1 MKTQSETILQALLA
15 RLHEQAKRYHPALE
29 SAPTA
34 ILWTDEK
41 REWEALIPQIKTALP
56 ELFSLGA
63 YSPEERTGP
72 GVWLRMVA
80 DRQAGEVGAGVTP
93 ILYLPGVGNG
103 QLRADLR
110 GLKDDPHLA
119 PLAELQYRGTFWRQ
133 ENSKDWTPRAF
144 LESKRGGLGLK
155 VVGNQETVQAL
166 KAAMGK
172 LLNQNLPSLEHLTI
186 DERYLD
192 DLINPSPD
200 ETVLRWLTA
209 PEAIQEEKGEAW
221 VSFVATT
228 RTRFGVDL
236 GRGVLVVAQKILASQ
251 PGEAAYPLWE
261 KYGAH
266 WQSYPDAYEVF
277 RNIAPPDLFQGADR
291 YPRENEADE
300 KLLAQELLKAA
311 SMEPK
316 AAAFA
321 VLAQEDRH
329 AARRETLWAAQGHA
343 PLAMALADL
352 AVISVAFL
360 EPLTGGNVLDAAWHY
375 AESGWEI
382 DAAARAAMAI
392 AQQADLEKPI
402 YAVLAVLYRRWLEKQ
417 AEGFQALV
425 KRDGYPHWGL
435 PAVPDGVVVLFV
447 DGLRFDLARE
457 LEMGL
462 LAEGLTTQ
470 LEPGFTSIPSVTS
483 SGKVWVSPA
492 CKSASSPLPPG
503 EGPGVRAPQGFEPRL
518 PKGAYTA
525 DKLRRAMEGEVFSL
539 VDCSDPSFAYG
550 KGWAEFSGDID
561 GDGHNK
567 GLRLARA
574 VSTHLEDLARAIRRL
589 LAAAWKEVWVVSDH
603 GWLLLP
609 GGLPK
614 VELPAKLTET
624 KWGRCAVL
632 KDASGDQD
640 MLVLPWSFDPAV
652 RVALAPGIS
661 AFSSGRE
668 YDHGGLSLQESVVPF
683 LRVQRKDAVAGL
695 PRFLSVSWNTRK
707 TICSVALT
715 PAPSPGGRGEDSLTP
730 GPSPGGRGEY
740 RVAMERLGTAI
751 GEAEGIGAEGK
762 ARVIFEEVDDLIGEQ
777 VLMVLYRDGLK
788 VAEER
793 LIFGE
798 VWNGA

>member
-1 MKTQSETILQALLA
+1 
-15 RLHEQAKRYHPALE
+15 
-29 SAPTA
+29 
-34 ILWTDEK
+34 
-41 REWEALIPQIKTALP
+41 
-56 ELFSLGA
+56 
-63 YSPEERTGP
+63 
-72 GVWLRMVA
+72 MVA

-155 VVGNQETVQAL
+155 VVGNQETVQAF

-266 WQSYPDAYEVF
+266 WQIYPDAYEVF
-277 RNIAPPDLFQGADR
+277 RSIAPPDLFQGADR

-375 AESGWEI
+375 AESGWEL

-392 AQQADLEKPI
+392 AQQADLEKPN

-417 AEGFQALV
+417 AEGFQVLV

-457 LEMGL
+457 LETGL

-470 LEPGFTSIPSVTS
+470 LEPGFTSSPSVTS
-483 SGKVWVSPA
+483 SGKVWVSPVCTLA
-492 CKSASSPLPPG
+492 ETG
-503 EGPGVRAPQGFEPRL
+503 NGTGFEPRL

-525 DKLRRAMEGEVFSL
+525 DKLRCAMEGEVFSL
-539 VDCSDPSFAYG
+539 VDCNDPSFAYG

-574 VSTHLEDLARAIRRL
+574 VSTHLEYLARAIRRL

-603 GWLLLP
+603 GWLLMP

-707 TICSVALT
+707 TICSVTAGDAAGLML
-715 PAPSPGGRGEDSLTP
+715 SL
-730 GPSPGGRGEY
+730 
-740 RVAMERLGTAI
+740 ERLGTAI
-751 GEAEGIGAEGK
+751 GEAEGIGADGK
-762 ARVIFEEVDDLIGEQ
+762 ARVIFEEVDDLLGEQ